1 VCRLLRRVKGEVREG
16 IGGLRFRRD
25 AGVWGG
31 GSWGRRTFR
40 GLQEAPAS
48 ADERVRGGLLAA
60 R

>member
-1 VCRLLRRVKGEVREG
+1 VKGEAKEG

-31 GSWGRRTFR
+31 GSWRRTFR

-48 ADERVRGGLLAA
+48 PDERVRGGLLAT

>member
-1 VCRLLRRVKGEVREG
+1 MKGEVREG

-25 AGVWGG
+25 AGVWAG

-48 ADERVRGGLLAA
+48 ADESVRGGLLAT